1 MVSGVAGYVAS
12 QRVGQVAFAAS
23 ALAAAVVWLAGGLGL
38 LVTTRALGNQTG
50 GNQTGENQTGENQA
64 GVTAVLMAMLLRIGL
79 PLGSVVLLAQLGTQW
94 EWGARL
100 AEAGYFGLVV
110 VHYLVALVIE
120 TVLSVRLL
128 SRQAPF
134 LQPSHDSRQER
145 AFQEAGNS

>member
-1 MVSGVAGYVAS
+1 MVSGVAGFVAS

-38 LVTTRALGNQTG
+38 LITTHALENQTG
-50 GNQTGENQTGENQA
+50 GNQA

-94 EWGARL
+94 EWGARF

-128 SRQAPF
+128 SRRDCSS
-134 LQPSHDSRQER
+134 QPCLRLLRER
-145 AFQEAGNS
+145 ALRERALREAGNS